1 MNQNGT
7 QVKNNMYLYTKI
19 INTDIIMVIV
29 TGRDFRANTAK
40 YVDVALRGEDVVVKS
55 RAGSFR
61 IVPITEDDVV
71 VNKRDLAAELRGA
84 LIEAKDSIEGKRKL
98 NTLDHLINELRNSNE

>member
-1 MNQNGT
+1 
-7 QVKNNMYLYTKI
+7 
-19 INTDIIMVIV
+19 MVIV

-71 VNKRDLAAELRGA
+71 GNKRDLAAELRGA

>member
-7 QVKNNMYLYTKI
+7 QVKNNMYLCTKI
-19 INTDIIMVIV
+19 INTDSIMVIV